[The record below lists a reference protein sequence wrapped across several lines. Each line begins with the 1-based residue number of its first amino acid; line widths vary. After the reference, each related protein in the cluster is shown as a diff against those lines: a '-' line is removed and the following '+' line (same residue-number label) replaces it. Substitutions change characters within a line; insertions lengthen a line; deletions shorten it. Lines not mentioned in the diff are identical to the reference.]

1 MNKRNQRRAK
11 TRITLKGTSNCPRL
25 VVFRSNRYIYGQL
38 IDDTKGVTLLSVNKE
53 ADPKVAGKTLAESAL
68 KKKIET
74 IIFDRAGYR
83 YHGRVKAFAESAR
96 EAGLK
101 F

>member
-1 MNKRNQRRAK
+1 MDKRIQRRAK
-11 TRITLKGTSNCPRL
+11 TKITLRGTSDRPRL

-38 IDDTKGVTLLSVNKE
+38 IDDAKGVTLLSVNKE
-53 ADPKVAGKTLAESAL
+53 TDPMVAGKKLAEIAL
-68 KKKIET
+68 KKKIES
-74 IIFDRAGYR
+74 IVFDRAGYR

-96 EAGLK
+96 ESGLK